1 MQTRDEVKGL
11 HNCRGEYSPYF
22 YKVTFLR
29 KKQNSLFMAPIK
41 REILTSHKVLYMGF
55 VTYT

>member
-11 HNCRGEYSPYF
+11 YNCREYSHYF
-22 YKVTFLR
+22 YKVTFPR

-41 REILTSHKVLYMGF
+41 REILTSHEVLYMGF